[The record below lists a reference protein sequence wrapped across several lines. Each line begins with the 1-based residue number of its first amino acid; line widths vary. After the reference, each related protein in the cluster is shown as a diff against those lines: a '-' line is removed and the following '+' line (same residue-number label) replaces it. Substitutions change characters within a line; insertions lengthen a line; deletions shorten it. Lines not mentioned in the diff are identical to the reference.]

1 MKDPLEDIPG
11 IGPKTAPKLRGIG
24 IHSSEALAMTP
35 VQEIVSR
42 TGIEYKDAV
51 RMVEG
56 AREAISQTLSLGF
69 VTAAEI
75 WEKRKNKMRC
85 TTGSRALDSLLAGGI
100 ETQAIT
106 ELFGEYAVGK
116 TQLCLSLCVKSQLKP
131 EEGGLAGGV
140 LYFDTEGT
148 FSPER
153 IQQIAEGT
161 GLDSKPILD
170 GITVSRAYT
179 SDHQAL
185 LLDHA
190 SKICEENKVKLL
202 VVDSVITHFRSE
214 YIGRESLSE
223 RQQRLNNY
231 MHRLLR
237 LAELYNLAVVVT
249 NQAQADPQYF
259 GQPDRPAGGHVL
271 GHACTH
277 RVHIRRGGSKGP
289 RRVARIIKSPYIPEG
304 ECVFQISDRGIEDL
318 NEKAG

>member
-24 IHSSEALAMTP
+24 IHSVEALAMTP

-56 AREAISQTLSLGF
+56 AREAISQALSLGF

-75 WEKRKNKMRC
+75 WERRRSKMRC

-116 TQLCLSLCVKSQLKP
+116 TQLCLSLCVRSQLKP
-131 EEGGLAGGV
+131 EEGGLGGGV

-153 IQQIAEGT
+153 IQQIAEGA

-190 SKICEENKVKLL
+190 SKICEENKVKLV

-249 NQAQADPQYF
+249 NQAQADPDYF

-277 RVHIRRGGSKGP
+277 RVHIRRSGLKGP

-304 ECVFQISDRGIEDL
+304 ECFFQISEKGIEDIV
-318 NEKAG
+318 EK